1 MNECDVEIANKEF
14 VDTIASCY
22 IYLTRNGL
30 KSDYVENMLI
40 STLKD
45 TIQEI
50 KRALRCL
57 RQG

>member
-50 KRALRCL
+50 KRGGGWV
-57 RQG
+57 Q